1 MRSLTPLLLAALA
14 AAHATAQ
21 APAQDRHKAVLVTGA
36 STGIGRKITELLAS
50 KGTFVYAGAR
60 KEQDLKDLA
69 AIKNV
74 QSVKLDVTVA
84 ADIAAAVATITKA
97 GRGLDGVV
105 NNAGVAVIGPMSDM
119 EDVDLSFVFD
129 VNVFGP
135 YRITKAFAPLLIASK
150 GRVVNISSISGILAG
165 PLLGVYAMSKHAV
178 EAYTD
183 AVAAEMGRVG
193 VKVSVVEPGD
203 YRSEMSH
210 NVLRRMEERGQK
222 VEGSL
227 FEKELKGI
235 INSLGEESKDPEPDD
250 VAQATMAALFDPAPK
265 ARYMVV
271 PNQQQANATLRKQI
285 RQLVQLNQAHKYTL
299 PRDSLV
305 AMLDR
310 ALAEIK

>member
-1 MRSLTPLLLAALA
+1 MRPTALLLLATLSAHHLA
-14 AAHATAQ
+14 AQ
-21 APAQDRHKAVLVTGA
+21 KAVLVTGA

-84 ADIAAAVATITKA
+84 ADIAAAVETVTKA

-119 EDVDLSFVFD
+119 EDSDVNFVFD
-129 VNVFGP
+129 VNVLGP

-183 AVAAEMGRVG
+183 ALGGEMARVG
-193 VKVSVVEPGD
+193 VKVSAIEPGD
-203 YRSEMSH
+203 YRSEMSR
-210 NVLRRMEERGQK
+210 NVLRRMQERGQK
-222 VEGSL
+222 IEGSL
-227 FEKELKGI
+227 FEKELRAI
-235 INSLGEESKDPEPDD
+235 VNSLGEESKDPEPDD
-250 VAQATMAALFDPAPK
+250 VAQAAMAALFDPAPK
-265 ARYMVV
+265 ARYLVV
-271 PNQQQANATLRKQI
+271 PNQQQANATLRRQI
-285 RQLVQLNQAHKYTL
+285 RQLVQLNQANKYTL

-310 ALAEIK
+310 ALAEVK